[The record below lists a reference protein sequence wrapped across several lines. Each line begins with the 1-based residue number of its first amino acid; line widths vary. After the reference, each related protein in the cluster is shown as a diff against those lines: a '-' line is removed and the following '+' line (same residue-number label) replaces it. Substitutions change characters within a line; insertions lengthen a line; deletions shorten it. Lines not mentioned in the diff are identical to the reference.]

1 MAAFLT
7 VDVLRAH
14 AALASSQAMFGHAAA
29 AARPRSA
36 TRPRPILGARWRAAP
51 DGRLTCRWQTVG
63 STPFG
68 IPPD

>member
-7 VDVLRAH
+7 RDVLRAH
-14 AALASSQAMFGHAAA
+14 AALAFSQATFGHATACA
-29 AARPRSA
+29 WQRSA
-36 TRPRPILGARWRAAP
+36 TRPRPILGARWQMAP